1 MKDHQIQV
9 QFGTQKRTKW
19 ELFIMEITSYF
30 EMGRVEWLRNK
41 GFRIKS
47 MEENGIALHSFY
59 EYQL

>member
-19 ELFIMEITSYF
+19 ELFIMEITSHF

-41 GFRIKS
+41 GVSYS
-47 MEENGIALHSFY
+47 MEENGIALP
-59 EYQL
+59 